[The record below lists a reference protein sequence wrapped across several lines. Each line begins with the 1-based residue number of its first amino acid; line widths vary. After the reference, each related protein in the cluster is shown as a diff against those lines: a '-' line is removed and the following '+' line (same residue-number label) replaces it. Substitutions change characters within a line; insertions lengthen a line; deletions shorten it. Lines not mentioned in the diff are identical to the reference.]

1 MRILYHHRTASK
13 DGQAVHIE
21 EMIAAMCA
29 DGHEVRVVAPE
40 IGDPGK
46 MGAEVGWIHRLKASL
61 PKAVYELL
69 ELAYSLHAYRKLKA
83 AAADFRPEVIYERYN
98 LFLLSGAMLKKRL
111 GIPLLLE
118 VNSPLVYERS
128 CHSGGLALPS
138 LAKWAEGTAW
148 RAADR
153 VLPVTRVLAGYVTD
167 YGVPEERIA
176 VIPNGI
182 NKAHFDTAPTP
193 DEAKAQLGLQGRL
206 VLGFTG
212 FVRDWHG
219 VDRVIDW
226 MASGNAPQNVF
237 LLVVGDGPARPDL
250 EAQARCLGLA
260 DSVRFTGVVHRDTVP
275 AHVAAFDV
283 ALQPAVTAYASPLKM
298 MEYLMLGKAIVAP
311 RAPNICEILSDDD
324 NAALFDEAVPGS
336 LEATLTRICKD
347 DAFRCRL
354 GAAARETIDQ
364 QQLTWLGNA
373 RKVVALAEQSI
384 LPKPST
390 DQDSSKNK

>member
-1 MRILYHHRTASK
+1 
-13 DGQAVHIE
+13 
-21 EMIAAMCA
+21 
-29 DGHEVRVVAPE
+29 
-40 IGDPGK
+40 
-46 MGAEVGWIHRLKASL
+46 
-61 PKAVYELL
+61 
-69 ELAYSLHAYRKLKA
+69 
-83 AAADFRPEVIYERYN
+83 
-98 LFLLSGAMLKKRL
+98 
-111 GIPLLLE
+111 
-118 VNSPLVYERS
+118 
-128 CHSGGLALPS
+128 
-138 LAKWAEGTAW
+138 
-148 RAADR
+148 
-153 VLPVTRVLAGYVTD
+153 
-167 YGVPEERIA
+167 
-176 VIPNGI
+176 GI

-364 QQLTWLGNA
+364 QQLTWVGNA
-373 RKVVALAEQSI
+373 RKVVALAENCRH
-384 LPKPST
+384 PGEGRGPVR
-390 DQDSSKNK
+390 